1 MYKVWLF
8 IVIWVL
14 FILSYFFQMKKD
26 DKMLALLDLVIDQY
40 ISSWDPVW
48 SKSLNSLDSVEYAP
62 STLRKY
68 LNLLE
73 KSGMVYQPYNSSGRV
88 PTISW
93 LMAYIE
99 NYMSHDIS
107 AQDMEV
113 ESARKWL
120 KYLVENLWA
129 VADWV
134 VVWFLKSDEYYY
146 IGMNNILREDLM
158 EDYDTTRSIV
168 KLIETRGLVKELD
181 SKLLKRNKVYYTFIQ
196 DKKIVISCIYAKIV
210 VEEYEGMICIVWPT
224 RVDYKK
230 NVALLDKVVTMIG
243 S

>member
-1 MYKVWLF
+1 
-8 IVIWVL
+8 
-14 FILSYFFQMKKD
+14 MKKN

-73 KSGMVYQPYNSSGRV
+73 QAGMVYQPYNSSGRI
-88 PTISW
+88 PTVDWFSR
-93 LMAYIE
+93 YID
-99 NYMSHDIS
+99 NYMEWDVEE
-107 AQDMEV
+107 QDVEV
-113 ESARKWL
+113 ETARKWL

-129 VADWV
+129 VADGV

-146 IGMNNILREDLM
+146 LWMNNILKDDLR
-158 EDYDTTRSIV
+158 EDYDVTRYIV
-168 KLIETRGLVKELD
+168 KLIETRWLVKEID
-181 SKLLKRNKVYYTFIQ
+181 SKMIKRNKVYYTFIQ
-196 DKKIVISCIYAKIV
+196 DKKVVVSCIYAKIV
-210 VEEYEGMICIVWPT
+210 VDEYEWMICIVWPT

-230 NVALLDKVVTMIG
+230 NVALLNKVVSMIW

>member
-1 MYKVWLF
+1 
-8 IVIWVL
+8 
-14 FILSYFFQMKKD
+14 MKKD

-48 SKSLNSLDSVEYAP
+48 SKALNSLESVEYAP

-88 PTISW
+88 PTVDWFSR
-93 LMAYIE
+93 YIE
-99 NYMSHDIS
+99 NYMEWEVDE
-107 AQDMEV
+107 QDLEV
-113 ESARKWL
+113 ETARKWL
-120 KYLVENLWA
+120 KYLVESLWW
-129 VADWV
+129 VADGV

-146 IGMNNILREDLM
+146 LWMNNILKENLM
-158 EDYDTTRSIV
+158 DDYDVTRYIV

-196 DKKIVISCIYAKIV
+196 DKKIVVSCIYAKIV
-210 VEEYEGMICIVWPT
+210 VEDYEGMICIVWPT

-230 NVALLDKVVTMIG
+230 NVSLLNKVVSMIG

>member
-1 MYKVWLF
+1 
-8 IVIWVL
+8 
-14 FILSYFFQMKKD
+14 MKKD
-26 DKMLALLDLVIDQY
+26 DKLLALLDLVIDQY

-48 SKSLNSLDSVEYAP
+48 SKSLNSLNSVEYAP

-73 KSGMVYQPYNSSGRV
+73 KAGMVYQPYNSSGRI
-88 PTISW
+88 PTVSG

-99 NYMSHDIS
+99 NYMSNVVD
-107 AQDMEV
+107 QQEL
-113 ESARKWL
+113 ELENARKWL

-146 IGMNNILREDLM
+146 LGMNNILRDDLRD
-158 EDYDTTRSIV
+158 EYDTTRYIV
-168 KLIETRGLVKELD
+168 KLIETRDLVKQLD
-181 SKLLKRNKVYYTFIQ
+181 SKMLKRNKVYYTFIQ
-196 DKKIVISCIYAKIV
+196 DKKIVVSCIYAKIV
-210 VEEYEGMICIVWPT
+210 VEEYEWMVCIVWPT

-230 NVALLDKVVTMIG
+230 NVAILNKVVSMIG
-243 S
+243 D

>member
-1 MYKVWLF
+1 
-8 IVIWVL
+8 
-14 FILSYFFQMKKD
+14 MKKD

-40 ISSWDPVW
+40 ISSGDPVW

-73 KSGMVYQPYNSSGRV
+73 QEGMVYQPYNSSGRI
-88 PTISW
+88 PTVDWFSR
-93 LMAYIE
+93 YID
-99 NYMSHDIS
+99 NYMEWNVEE
-107 AQDMEV
+107 QDVEV
-113 ESARKWL
+113 ENARKWL

-129 VADWV
+129 VADGV

-146 IGMNNILREDLM
+146 LWMNNILKDDLR
-158 EDYDTTRSIV
+158 EDYDVTRYIV
-168 KLIETRGLVKELD
+168 KLIETRWLVKEID
-181 SKLLKRNKVYYTFIQ
+181 SKMIKRNKVYYTFIQ
-196 DKKIVISCIYAKIV
+196 DKKVVVSCIYAKIV
-210 VEEYEGMICIVWPT
+210 VDEYEWMICIVWPT

-230 NVALLDKVVTMIG
+230 NVALLNKVVSMIW

>member
-1 MYKVWLF
+1 
-8 IVIWVL
+8 
-14 FILSYFFQMKKD
+14 MKKD

-73 KSGMVYQPYNSSGRV
+73 QAGMVYQPYNSSGRI
-88 PTISW
+88 PTVDGFSR
-93 LMAYIE
+93 YID
-99 NYMSHDIS
+99 NYMEGDVEE
-107 AQDMEV
+107 QDVDV
-113 ESARKWL
+113 ENARKWL

-129 VADWV
+129 VADGV

-146 IGMNNILREDLM
+146 LGMNNILKDDLR
-158 EDYDTTRSIV
+158 EDYDVTRYIV
-168 KLIETRGLVKELD
+168 KLIETRGLVKEID
-181 SKLLKRNKVYYTFIQ
+181 SKLIKRNKVYYTFIQ
-196 DKKIVISCIYAKIV
+196 DKKVVVSCIYAKIV
-210 VEEYEGMICIVWPT
+210 VDEYEGMICIVWPT

-230 NVALLDKVVTMIG
+230 NLALLNKVVSMIW

>member
-1 MYKVWLF
+1 
-8 IVIWVL
+8 
-14 FILSYFFQMKKD
+14 MKKD

-73 KSGMVYQPYNSSGRV
+73 QAGMVYQPYNSSGRI
-88 PTISW
+88 PTVDGFSR
-93 LMAYIE
+93 YID
-99 NYMSHDIS
+99 NYMEGDVEE
-107 AQDMEV
+107 QDVDV
-113 ESARKWL
+113 ENARKWL

-129 VADWV
+129 VADGV

-146 IGMNNILREDLM
+146 LGMNNILKDDLR
-158 EDYDTTRSIV
+158 EDYDVTRYIV
-168 KLIETRGLVKELD
+168 KLIETRGLVKEID
-181 SKLLKRNKVYYTFIQ
+181 GKMIKRNKVYYTFIQ
-196 DKKIVISCIYAKIV
+196 DKKVVVSCIYAKIV
-210 VEEYEGMICIVWPT
+210 VDEYEGMICIVWPT

-230 NVALLDKVVTMIG
+230 NLALLNKVVSMIW

>member
-1 MYKVWLF
+1 
-8 IVIWVL
+8 
-14 FILSYFFQMKKD
+14 MKKD

-40 ISSWDPVW
+40 ISSGDPVW

-73 KSGMVYQPYNSSGRV
+73 KAGMVYQPYNSSGRI
-88 PTISW
+88 PTVDWFSR
-93 LMAYIE
+93 YID
-99 NYMSHDIS
+99 NYMTCGVEE
-107 AQDMEV
+107 QDVEV
-113 ESARKWL
+113 ENARKWL

-129 VADWV
+129 VADGV

-146 IGMNNILREDLM
+146 LGMNNILKDDLR
-158 EDYDTTRSIV
+158 EDYDVTRYIV
-168 KLIETRGLVKELD
+168 KLIETKWLVKEID
-181 SKLLKRNKVYYTFIQ
+181 GKMIKRNKVYYTFIQ
-196 DKKIVISCIYAKIV
+196 DKKVVVSCIYAKIV
-210 VEEYEGMICIVWPT
+210 VDEYEGMICIVWPT

-230 NVALLDKVVTMIG
+230 NLALLNKVVSMIW

>member
-1 MYKVWLF
+1 
-8 IVIWVL
+8 
-14 FILSYFFQMKKD
+14 MKKD
-26 DKMLALLDLVIDQY
+26 DRMLALLDLVIDQY

-88 PTISW
+88 PTVNWFSR
-93 LMAYIE
+93 YIE
-99 NYMSHDIS
+99 NYMDG
-107 AQDMEV
+107 EV
-113 ESARKWL
+113 EEQDTEVVNARKWL

-129 VADWV
+129 VADGV

-146 IGMNNILREDLM
+146 IGMNNILKDDSR
-158 EDYDTTRSIV
+158 EDYDVTRYIV
-168 KLIETRGLVKELD
+168 KLIETRWLVKEID
-181 SKLLKRNKVYYTFIQ
+181 SKMIKRNKVYYTFIQ
-196 DKKIVISCIYAKIV
+196 DKKVIVSCIYAKIV

-230 NVALLDKVVTMIG
+230 NVALLNKVVSMIWT
-243 S
+243 

>member
-1 MYKVWLF
+1 
-8 IVIWVL
+8 VL

-40 ISSWDPVW
+40 ISSGDPVW
-48 SKSLNSLDSVEYAP
+48 SKSLNSLDSVGYAP

-88 PTISW
+88 PTVSW
-93 LMAYIE
+93 LIAYIE
-99 NYMSHDIS
+99 NYMSHDINE
-107 AQDMEV
+107 QEMEV

-146 IGMNNILREDLM
+146 IGMNNILRDDLM
-158 EDYDTTRSIV
+158 EDYDTTRYII
-168 KLIETRGLVKELD
+168 KLIETRWLVKELD

-196 DKKIVISCIYAKIV
+196 DKKIIVSCIYAKIV

-230 NVALLDKVVTMIG
+230 NVALLDKVVSMIG

>member
-1 MYKVWLF
+1 
-8 IVIWVL
+8 
-14 FILSYFFQMKKD
+14 MKKD
-26 DKMLALLDLVIDQY
+26 DKLLALLDLVIDQY

-73 KSGMVYQPYNSSGRV
+73 KAGMVYQPYNSSGRI
-88 PTISW
+88 PTVSG

-99 NYMSHDIS
+99 NYMSNVVD
-107 AQDMEV
+107 QQEL
-113 ESARKWL
+113 ELENARKWL

-146 IGMNNILREDLM
+146 LGMNNILRDDLRD
-158 EDYDTTRSIV
+158 EYDTTRYIV
-168 KLIETRGLVKELD
+168 KLIETRDLVKQLD
-181 SKLLKRNKVYYTFIQ
+181 SKMLKRNKVYYTFIQ
-196 DKKIVISCIYAKIV
+196 DKKIVVSCIYAKIV
-210 VEEYEGMICIVWPT
+210 VEEYEWMVCIVWPT

-230 NVALLDKVVTMIG
+230 NVAILNKVVSMIG
-243 S
+243 D

>member
-1 MYKVWLF
+1 ME
-8 IVIWVL
+8 
-14 FILSYFFQMKKD
+14 KD

-48 SKSLNSLDSVEYAP
+48 SKSLNSLDDVDYAP

-88 PTISW
+88 PTVNW
-93 LMAYIE
+93 LMVYID
-99 NYMSHDIS
+99 NYMSGEVDE
-107 AQDMEV
+107 QDMEV

-146 IGMNNILREDLM
+146 LWMNNILREDLM

-210 VEEYEGMICIVWPT
+210 VEEYEWMICIVWPT

-230 NVALLDKVVTMIG
+230 NVALLNKVVSMIG
-243 S
+243 N

>member
-1 MYKVWLF
+1 
-8 IVIWVL
+8 
-14 FILSYFFQMKKD
+14 MKKD

-48 SKSLNSLDSVEYAP
+48 SKSLNSLEDVDYAP

-88 PTISW
+88 PTVTG
-93 LMAYIE
+93 LRAYID
-99 NYMSHDIS
+99 NYMSWDVEE
-107 AQDMEV
+107 QDMEV
-113 ESARKWL
+113 ENARKWL

-129 VADWV
+129 VADGV

-146 IGMNNILREDLM
+146 LWMNNILREDLM

-168 KLIETRGLVKELD
+168 KLIETRWLVKELD

-196 DKKIVISCIYAKIV
+196 DKKTVISCIYAKIV
-210 VEEYEGMICIVWPT
+210 VEEYEWMICIVGPT

-230 NVALLDKVVTMIG
+230 NVALLNKVVSMIWN
-243 S
+243 

>member
-1 MYKVWLF
+1 
-8 IVIWVL
+8 
-14 FILSYFFQMKKD
+14 MKKD

-73 KSGMVYQPYNSSGRV
+73 KAGMVYQPYNSSGRI
-88 PTISW
+88 PTVDWFSR
-93 LMAYIE
+93 YIE
-99 NYMSHDIS
+99 NYMSGDVDDQDIEL
-107 AQDMEV
+107 D
-113 ESARKWL
+113 SARKWL

-129 VADWV
+129 VADGV

-146 IGMNNILREDLM
+146 LWMNNILKEDLM
-158 EDYDTTRSIV
+158 EDYDVTRYIV
-168 KLIETRGLVKELD
+168 KMIETKWLVKEID

-196 DKKIVISCIYAKIV
+196 DKKIVVSCIYAKIV
-210 VEEYEGMICIVWPT
+210 VEDYEGMICIVWPT

-230 NVALLDKVVTMIG
+230 NVALLNKVVSMIWN
-243 S
+243 